1 MDPSVLDHLLP
12 ALFQTDR
19 ETFVP
24 TCQLRGLQLVN
35 KTLTSV
41 FTERQCVFFIAKC
54 FSILR
59 QRAAP
64 GEGWA
69 GMARQR
75 VIKRVSSF
83 LRIKILNLS
92 VFREGVHFHFSP
104 PSAASQT
111 RLERLKKC
119 FLSRM
124 FVPGKSIY

>member
-24 TCQLRGLQLVN
+24 TCQLQGLQLVN

-41 FTERQCVFFIAKC
+41 FTKRQCVFFIAKC
-54 FSILR
+54 FSILL
-59 QRAAP
+59 QHTAP

-69 GMARQR
+69 GVVRQR

-104 PSAASQT
+104 LPPP
-111 RLERLKKC
+111 LK
-119 FLSRM
+119 LDSR
-124 FVPGKSIY
+124 G